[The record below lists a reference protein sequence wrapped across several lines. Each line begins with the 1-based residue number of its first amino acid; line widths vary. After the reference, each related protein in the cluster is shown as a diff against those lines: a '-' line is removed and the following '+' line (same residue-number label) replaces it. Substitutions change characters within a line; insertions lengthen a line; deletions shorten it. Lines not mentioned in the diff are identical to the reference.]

1 MDYEKAVQEMN
12 KAVSVYDSLLMKH
25 SDLLLQLEEAEHH
38 LQQTRLQF
46 EYGHATVAEV
56 KLSME
61 RCVNAEHEFGSVMQ
75 EAITTMTT
83 ARHNMYAAYASKN

>member
-12 KAVSVYDSLLMKH
+12 NAVNVYDSLLMKH
-25 SDLLLQLEEAEHH
+25 SVLLLQLEEAEHH
-38 LQQTRLQF
+38 LQQTRLRL

-56 KLSME
+56 KQAME
-61 RCVNAEHEFGSVMQ
+61 RCVNAEHEFGVVMQ

-83 ARHNMYAAYASKN
+83 ARHNMYVAYKSKN